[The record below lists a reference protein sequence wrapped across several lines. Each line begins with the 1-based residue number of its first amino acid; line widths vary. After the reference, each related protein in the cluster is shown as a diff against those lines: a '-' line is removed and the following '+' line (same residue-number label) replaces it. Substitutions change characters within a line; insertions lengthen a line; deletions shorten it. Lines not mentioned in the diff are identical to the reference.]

1 MAEDEEPKSP
11 HPTISDEEW
20 DNPPPLTGDKLKQ
33 HQENVQFVRNL
44 VVKFAIAKIGIL
56 TLVAVI
62 LWKFFG
68 KGHH

>member
-1 MAEDEEPKSP
+1 MANEEEQKSP

-20 DNPPPLTGDKLKQ
+20 DNPPPLTGEKLRT
-33 HQENVQFVRNL
+33 HQENMANVRNL
-44 VVKFAIAKIGIL
+44 VVKFTIAKIGVL

-68 KGHH
+68 HGRN